1 MRELYTTEWFPYA
14 LVMGITWSEF
24 WEMTPAIIEAHKKG
38 FRLKKEEDNAYA
50 YIQGIYVRDAL
61 ASTVGNMFRKKGSKA
76 IEYPSEP
83 YGMYKDEQIEE
94 VQDGEEI
101 MTEDEKRRKTE
112 ALFMQLRLMQANFEL
127 SKQAKKYEGEQ

>member
-1 MRELYTTEWFPYA
+1 MVSLRFGYGYYVVRVLGNDTCNYRSA
-14 LVMGITWSEF
+14 Q
-24 WEMTPAIIEAHKKG
+24 KG